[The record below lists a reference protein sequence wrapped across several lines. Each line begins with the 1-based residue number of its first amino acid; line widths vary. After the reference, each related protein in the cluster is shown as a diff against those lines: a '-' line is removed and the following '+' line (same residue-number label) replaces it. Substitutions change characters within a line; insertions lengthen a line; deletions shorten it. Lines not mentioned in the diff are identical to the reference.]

1 LPRKNIR
8 TTKTAKAEQGFRQT
22 IGQWLVRQA
31 TPSVIRAP
39 PSQAEVAALQGR
51 QAHTKRGYVKPLVE
65 RKWAGSDD
73 EPRMSVLVVDADS
86 AARERVQAALDT
98 RFTLHF
104 AHGLREALA
113 AVAEIRP
120 DLLISEVDLAD
131 GDGFQLCRRLRAQP
145 DMRRLPI
152 LLLTNRTNT
161 ADKVEGFQAGADD
174 YVVKPLDARLF
185 HARLRLLSRIKRVEP
200 PSLFG
205 S

>member
-1 LPRKNIR
+1 M
-8 TTKTAKAEQGFRQT
+8 
-22 IGQWLVRQA
+22 RQA